1 MKTKNIVTISI
12 VILILLFAS
21 YSEKSIADILFA
33 YLWYS
38 AIAAI
43 YFYIGWKI
51 GKDKRVSY
59 DAALEI
65 EKIKFLEQLNP
76 IVKLIYLQ
84 FISNSLYQYFQPI
97 HCEMLIANLDITYW
111 DSNDV
116 CYREFTKI
124 PDQILKEYNL
134 TISEINKTLTL
145 ADKKVLDTISKKV
158 RKDNAA
164 FINRLFTL

>member
-12 VILILLFAS
+12 VILILLFVS
-21 YSEKSIADILFA
+21 YSEKSITDILFA
-33 YLWYS
+33 YFWCS
-38 AIAAI
+38 TIAAI

-51 GKDKRVSY
+51 GKGKRVSY

-84 FISNSLYQYFQPI
+84 FISNNLYQYFQPI
-97 HCEMLIANLDITYW
+97 HCEMVVANLDIKYW
-111 DSNDV
+111 DSNEV
-116 CYREFTKI
+116 YNREFTKI
-124 PDQILKEYNL
+124 PDTILKEYNL
-134 TISEINKTLTL
+134 TISEINKTLSL